1 MPSTPSVAVAALSL
15 LGLSSATPLKP
26 RQAPSTYQ
34 LAATN
39 NYLPLTSVKTT
50 NASLNTGAAAR
61 FKKYG
66 HQLLR
71 DLGVEEEWAAKVNFG
86 GEEVFMILEYVEVGL
101 KAGKMTILT
110 GVAAPEVRTL
120 GLHRKASNA
129 STSRARTSQRQIAA
143 LVLSTTA
150 RSQMARLQA
159 KILTSLTVRCDGLLQ
174 TQSGL
179 RVIKVHPLTPSLQA
193 TANSS
198 PAIWATPT

>member
-1 MPSTPSVAVAALSL
+1 MPSAPSVAVAALSL

-50 NASLNTGAAAR
+50 NSSLNTSAAAR

-86 GEEVFMILEYVEVGL
+86 GEEVFMILEYVG
-101 KAGKMTILT
+101 
-110 GVAAPEVRTL
+110 L
-120 GLHRKASNA
+120 GLRDDS
-129 STSRARTSQRQIAA
+129 
-143 LVLSTTA
+143 
-150 RSQMARLQA
+150 
-159 KILTSLTVRCDGLLQ
+159 
-174 TQSGL
+174 
-179 RVIKVHPLTPSLQA
+179 
-193 TANSS
+193 
-198 PAIWATPT
+198 